1 MEESSTIEPAGRKP
15 ARPLVVT
22 LLVIL
27 VLSITVLYTLRLYQA
42 LLLWGFLATL
52 PGVSP
57 LYLALSGALW
67 MGIGV
72 LVILGLWTGN
82 SLAPRATRIAT
93 LFFVIYN
100 WLERWWW
107 LSNRNAGTVF
117 TPFAVGLSLLCL
129 AFVLWALWTPEARAY
144 FGDRYE

>member
-1 MEESSTIEPAGRKP
+1 MEEPVTTQPAGQKP

-27 VLSITVLYTLRLYQA
+27 VLSITVLAALRLYQA
-42 LLLWGFLATL
+42 ISLWDFLASL

-57 LYLALSGALW
+57 LYLVLSGALW
-67 MGIGV
+67 TIIGV

-82 SLAPRATRIAT
+82 PLTPRATRGAAL
-93 LFFVIYN
+93 LFVFYHWI
-100 WLERWWW
+100 ERWW
-107 LSNRNAGTVF
+107 LSIKNGEKAF
-117 TPFAVGLSLLCL
+117 TPFAIGFTLLCL
-129 AFVLWALWTPEARAY
+129 AFVFWAIATPEARAY